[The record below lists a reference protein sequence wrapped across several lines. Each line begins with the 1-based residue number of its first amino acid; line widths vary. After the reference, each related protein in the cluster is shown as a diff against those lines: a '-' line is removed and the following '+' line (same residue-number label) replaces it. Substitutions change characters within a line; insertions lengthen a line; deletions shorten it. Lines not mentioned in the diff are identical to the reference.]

1 MTAGSES
8 GIDGSDGPSASAFP
22 PFRNSRIIFGS
33 CNSQHYEQPFWK
45 VIRKRNSTAFIWVGD
60 AVYADDQIRQSRS
73 NDDHTEEQNPWRW
86 PTVLKGVSQFTSATP
101 EYLRHL
107 YAKQLEVQGYRQLL
121 QEDNGVG
128 GKVSIFGAIDD
139 HDYGMNNGD
148 RTFRFRRESGIEFTK
163 FLGLKSESSAMSRR
177 AAKGL
182 GVYGV
187 QVYDFSSTTNRLL
200 TDTEA
205 GLDPDVVS
213 ELKDGSDRSNDSDDE
228 TTNQLVAVF
237 VLDVRS
243 NKTPWAKKI
252 PDRFTQDPE
261 GDFLGERQWKWL
273 ETAIGRS
280 KASVNIVVSGIQ
292 VHAPWFYD
300 SNKIENWR

>member
-1 MTAGSES
+1 MTLGSKNEA
-8 GIDGSDGPSASAFP
+8 DGSDSP
-22 PFRNSRIIFGS
+22 RNSRIIFGS

-45 VIRKRNSTAFIWVGD
+45 VIRERNPTAFIWAGD

-73 NDDHTEEQNPWRW
+73 NDDHTEEQNRWRW
-86 PTVLKGVSQFTSATP
+86 PRILKGGSQFTPATP
-101 EYLRHL
+101 EYLRQL
-107 YAKQLEVQGYRQLL
+107 YAEQLAVQGYRQLL

-128 GKVSIFGAIDD
+128 GKISIFGAIDD
-139 HDYGMNNGD
+139 HDYGIDNGD
-148 RTFRFRRESGIEFTK
+148 KTFRFRRENGIEFTK

-187 QVYDFSSTTNRLL
+187 QVYNFSSTTNRLL

-205 GLDPDVVS
+205 GLDPDVIS
-213 ELKDGSDRSNDSDDE
+213 ELKYSSDRSKDSDDE

-252 PDRFTQDPE
+252 PDRFTRDPE
-261 GDFLGERQWKWL
+261 GDFLGERQWKWF